1 MNDNDCGAI
10 WGKNLGTVRKPEL
23 DAAWSNGNNAG
34 IAKGR
39 AEGMAEGRTEG
50 ATELATAIKR
60 LNRGDTVEK
69 LMSEGFSKEIVNSAR
84 EVINEL

>member
-39 AEGMAEGRTEG
+39 AEGKAEGRTETAADLLAIG
-50 ATELATAIKR
+50 KMTEA
-60 LNRGDTVEK
+60 
-69 LMSEGFSKEIVNSAR
+69 EIAVFFNFTPKQMEAVMDIYR
-84 EVINEL
+84 KKVVAE